1 MSGVPVA
8 TGVEAMQEVG
18 IDVADRASEV
28 LGAYAVRASDVVIT
42 MGWAPGTGA
51 PAGTG
56 AFRSCRRPS
65 VVDVDVDADPVHRT
79 IGCGAAGRSAAASA

>member
-1 MSGVPVA
+1 VSGVPVA
-8 TGVEAMQEVG
+8 TGVEAMKEVG

-28 LGAYAVRASDVVIT
+28 LGADAVRASDAVIA
-42 MGWAPGTGA
+42 MGWASGTGA

-56 AFRSCRRPS
+56 VFRSCRRPS
-65 VVDVDVDADPVHRT
+65 VVDADANPVHGT